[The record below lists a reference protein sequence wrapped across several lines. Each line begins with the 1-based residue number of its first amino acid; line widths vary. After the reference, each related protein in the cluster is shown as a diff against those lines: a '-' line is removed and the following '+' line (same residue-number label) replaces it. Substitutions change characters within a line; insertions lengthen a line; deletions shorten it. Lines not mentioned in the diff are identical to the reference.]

1 MGKNDR
7 FEKIYSQGTMN
18 VTEIW
23 VNKEEALKFLMETV
37 KPSLG
42 CTEPACAALCAAA
55 AAEQLLG
62 APETISITLNS
73 GLYKNGMSV
82 AIPGFDR
89 VGMDYAAA
97 LGAMIGSTK
106 DDLQVFKS
114 ITPEIEKSAKML
126 VESGN
131 VSVTVDYAQKGIYAS
146 CEIVSGK
153 DIARA
158 VIQNAHTNLVLVSLN
173 GEIRFQ
179 KELQSGSSM
188 DPADTLKEMTIGEI
202 SRLVDSM
209 EPSELDWLVDGANRN
224 IEVAAYGL
232 QNPSPVGIAAALEQ
246 NFCTSEVDAMMRLV
260 GAAIESRLDGC
271 QYAVTSS
278 AGAGSKGLALTIPL
292 SIAAEYGKK
301 DREELSKA
309 LAFGHLVNSYINAVV
324 GKLSAVCTCAAAAS
338 TAASAALVKLW
349 GGTEEQMGYAIR
361 NMTGTVSGMICD
373 GGKTGCAM
381 KLSMATSAAYLSARM
396 AIQNASLRESDGI
409 CALSPEQCIE
419 NIAQIANAGMANVD
433 SEILCIM
440 LGKKNDKI

>member
-7 FEKIYSQGTMN
+7 FEKIYSQETMN

-82 AIPGFDR
+82 AIPGFDK

-106 DDLQVFKS
+106 DDLQIFKS
-114 ITPEIEKSAKML
+114 ITPEIEKNAKVL
-126 VESGN
+126 VESGH
-131 VSVTVDYAQKGIYAS
+131 VSVTVDYVQKGIYAS

-179 KELQSGSSM
+179 KELQSGSIM
-188 DPADTLKEMTIGEI
+188 DPADTLKEI
-202 SRLVDSM
+202 LKLLLM
-209 EPSELDWLVDGANRN
+209 EFKIQARWELQL
-224 IEVAAYGL
+224 
-232 QNPSPVGIAAALEQ
+232 
-246 NFCTSEVDAMMRLV
+246 
-260 GAAIESRLDGC
+260 
-271 QYAVTSS
+271 
-278 AGAGSKGLALTIPL
+278 
-292 SIAAEYGKK
+292 
-301 DREELSKA
+301 
-309 LAFGHLVNSYINAVV
+309 H
-324 GKLSAVCTCAAAAS
+324 
-338 TAASAALVKLW
+338 
-349 GGTEEQMGYAIR
+349 
-361 NMTGTVSGMICD
+361 
-373 GGKTGCAM
+373 
-381 KLSMATSAAYLSARM
+381 
-396 AIQNASLRESDGI
+396 
-409 CALSPEQCIE
+409 
-419 NIAQIANAGMANVD
+419 
-433 SEILCIM
+433 
-440 LGKKNDKI
+440 